1 MDSGSIQK
9 MFLAALMVGAS
20 VLVFFIVKPL
30 FAPLLLAAVLATLFQ
45 PLFREIR
52 SGMPK
57 FPSIA
62 ALLTVILVTAA
73 VGVVLGFL
81 FNHLFAE
88 AQSLYLYVSSSGNI
102 LDIIPAPLQ
111 QFINHYAPIGLSPAD
126 ITTYV
131 QNALAWLLGN
141 FGTFFSG
148 AAHVALTTL
157 VFVLALYYFLRD
169 GEEIVRVV
177 VATSPLPDRDDER
190 IIERLHQATNSVL
203 RGSLMVALIQGVLST
218 IGYTIF
224 GIPNPII
231 WGSLTALSALVP
243 GFGTSLVMVPAVL
256 YLFFQGQ
263 TTSALGLLAWGM
275 IAVGL
280 IDNFVGP
287 RLMGHGIRMHPL
299 LMLVSVLGGLA
310 LFGPVGFLAG
320 PLSVSVFITILR
332 ITTERTR
339 S

>member
-1 MDSGSIQK
+1 MDIGSIQK
-9 MFLAALMVGAS
+9 LFLATLLVAAS

-30 FAPLLLAAVLATLFQ
+30 FAPLLLAAVFATLFQ
-45 PLFREIR
+45 PLFRQIR
-52 SGMPK
+52 AAMPK

-62 ALLTVILVTAA
+62 ALLTVILVTAF

-81 FNHLFAE
+81 INHLLVE
-88 AQSLYLYVSSSGNI
+88 AQSLYLYVSTSGNV
-102 LDIIPAPLQ
+102 LSIIPEPLLHL
-111 QFINHYAPIGLSPAD
+111 INTYAPIGLTSAD

-141 FGTFFSG
+141 FGTLFSG
-148 AAHVALTTL
+148 AAHIALTTL
-157 VFVLALYYFLRD
+157 VFAISLYYFLRD
-169 GEEIVRVV
+169 GDDIVRVV
-177 VATSPLPDRDDER
+177 IATSPLPDRDDEK
-190 IIERLHQATNSVL
+190 IIERLRLATNSVL

-231 WGSLTALSALVP
+231 WGSLTALSALIP
-243 GFGTSLVMVPAVL
+243 GLGTSIVIVPAVL
-256 YLFFQGQ
+256 YLYFQGQ
-263 TTSALGLLAWGM
+263 TTHAIGLLAWGAV
-275 IAVGL
+275 AVGL
-280 IDNFVGP
+280 IDNFIGP

-310 LFGPVGFLAG
+310 FFGPIGFLAG

-332 ITTERTR
+332 LVTERSR
-339 S
+339 V